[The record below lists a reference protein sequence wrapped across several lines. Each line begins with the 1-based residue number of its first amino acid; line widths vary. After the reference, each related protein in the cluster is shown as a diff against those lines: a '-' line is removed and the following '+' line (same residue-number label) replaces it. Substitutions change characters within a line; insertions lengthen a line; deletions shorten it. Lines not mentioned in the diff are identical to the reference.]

1 MLVNTSRIVSILDM
15 DDDNS
20 AWYVPYPCHG
30 IGSSVAKKKNPVLKM
45 CVCIHYNAENWVYGQ
60 HRNRKLHFYGH
71 DVSKISEI
79 LF

>member
-1 MLVNTSRIVSILDM
+1 MMIIVPCMCHIRAM
-15 DDDNS
+15 EFGS
-20 AWYVPYPCHG
+20 A
-30 IGSSVAKKKNPVLKM
+30 VAKKKYPVLKM
-45 CVCIHYNAENWVYGQ
+45 SVCIHYNAENWVYGQ

>member
-1 MLVNTSRIVSILDM
+1 MMIIVPGM
-15 DDDNS
+15 
-20 AWYVPYPCHG
+20 CH
-30 IGSSVAKKKNPVLKM
+30 IRAMEFGSSVAMKKNPVLKM
-45 CVCIHYNAENWVYGQ
+45 CVCIHYNAENWVSGQ